1 VTPFV
6 AMRLAACAALLA
18 LSLPARAA
26 EFHVAPDGSALG
38 DGSPG
43 APWDLAT
50 TLAHPPAVAPGDVVW
65 LHHGVYRGPFESRL
79 RGEES
84 APIVV
89 RQAPG
94 ERAVIDGGCSGAP
107 VLVVDGAHT
116 WYWGFEVTNSDPHRV
131 VKERGP
137 WPTLPRGIGVYT
149 RQVPGGGV
157 GTRFINLVVH
167 DTSGGFGVWKEAE
180 NVEVYGSLMYY
191 NGWDAPERGHGHGIY
206 VQSRNGTTRVV
217 DNVLFDQF
225 SHGIHAYGSSSAVL
239 NGLHVEG
246 NIAFNNGRLSAVTGN
261 ARNILLGGDVVAESP
276 TIVDNAAYYPFGES
290 GGDNNFGYSAGAIGM
305 VATGNYLAGP
315 RALWMIAR
323 PGIDF
328 TGNTLIGGTYPFAP
342 GDYPDNTYLSAPP
355 SGAHVVVRPNRYEAG
370 RANVAIFNWDRDDA
384 VPVDLSAL
392 LAPGDLYEVRDAQ
405 NFFGPPLAS
414 GTFDGAP
421 VSFPMAQTVVARPV
435 GLVPV
440 APAHTGREFA
450 AFVVLRPAAAISS
463 CGDGVVDAPG
473 ESCDDGNIG
482 DGDGCSAVCAD
493 ESLCT
498 PTPVAG
504 CRTVTAPGQSS
515 LTLSSLGGPR
525 DVFVWRWQRGA
536 ATSRDDFGDPRTGT
550 RYEVC
555 VYDGS
560 DALLQR
566 IVVPAE
572 DACHAAWRETGLVRK
587 LKDTT
592 RLPDGKLDVV
602 LTHGDADGRAQIV
615 VQGRGSFLS
624 SIALPAAPP
633 LRVQLRR
640 SGAPTC
646 WEATFA
652 SPQQNTS
659 TRLRARG
666 Q

>member
-1 VTPFV
+1 
-6 AMRLAACAALLA
+6 MRLAACAALLA

-26 EFHVAPDGSALG
+26 EFHVAPGGSALG

-50 TLAHPPAVAPGDVVW
+50 ALAHPPAVAPGDVVW

-94 ERAVIDGGCSGAP
+94 ERAVIDGGCSGSP

-149 RQVPGGGV
+149 RQVPGGAV

-167 DTSGGFGVWKEAE
+167 DTAGGFGVWKEAV
-180 NVEVYGSLMYY
+180 NAEVYGSLLYY
-191 NGWDAPERGHGHGIY
+191 NGWEAPERGHGHGIY
-206 VQSRNGTTRVV
+206 VQSESGTTRVV
-217 DNVLFDQF
+217 DNLLFDQF
-225 SHGIHAYGSSSAVL
+225 SHGIHAYASASGFL

-246 NIAFNNGRLSAVTGN
+246 NVAFNNGRLSAVTGN
-261 ARNILLGGDVVAESP
+261 ARNILVGGGVVAENP
-276 TIVDNAAYYPFGES
+276 RILDNATYDPLDGGGE
-290 GGDNNFGYSAGAIGM
+290 NNLGYFAGATGM
-305 VATGNYLAGP
+305 VASGNYLAGP
-315 RALWMIAR
+315 RALWMNASSVASFS
-323 PGIDF
+323 D
-328 TGNTLIGGTYPFAP
+328 NTLIGGTYGLEP
-342 GDYPDNTYLSAPP
+342 GDYPDNAYLPVPP
-355 SGAHVVVRPNRYEAG
+355 PGAHVVVRPNHYEAG
-370 RANVAIFNWDRDDA
+370 RANVAVFNWDLEDT
-384 VPVDLSAL
+384 VPVDLSAV
-392 LAPGDLYEVRDAQ
+392 LAPGDPYEVRDAQ

-414 GTFDGAP
+414 GTFDGSPIA
-421 VSFPMAQTVVARPV
+421 FPMTRTLVARPV

-440 APAHTGREFA
+440 APTPTGREFA
-450 AFVVLRPAAAISS
+450 AFVVRRPVVAVSS

-473 ESCDDGNIG
+473 ETCDDGNIL
-482 DGDGCSAVCAD
+482 DGDGCSSVCAD
-493 ESLCT
+493 ESLCA
-498 PTPVAG
+498 PAPVAG

-515 LTLSSLGGPR
+515 LTLASRGGPR
-525 DVFVWRWQRGA
+525 DTFVWRWQRGA
-536 ATSRDDFGDPRTGT
+536 ATSRDDFGDPRSGT

-592 RLPDGKLDVV
+592 RLPDGKLDVI
-602 LTHGDADGRAQIV
+602 LKHGDADGRAQIV
-615 VQGRGSFLS
+615 VQGRGSFL
-624 SIALPAAPP
+624 ANLTLPAAPP
-633 LRVQLRR
+633 LRLQLRR

-646 WEATFA
+646 WGASFA

-659 TRLRARG
+659 TRFRARG